1 MSSVVDQTLLP
12 IFFKEADQ
20 LVPTKMA
27 VGPWYEG
34 TQHGSSMMLLAAY
47 AADTHCAGTNR
58 QVTRLTVDM
67 MKAVPMAPVKLV
79 TDVRRS
85 GKYMDVLDIS
95 VQSKGEEC
103 VRASALCFRME
114 DVPVAER
121 VTYQGSAPQLPP
133 PLKKPM
139 FADSLDRDGFH
150 NALDLRIDLQADP
163 AVMWFRLLPEVVA
176 GETVSP
182 LLRTALCADW
192 TYSIPN
198 IAHRFR
204 AGERFEDQS
213 FFAIN
218 PDTTI
223 NLYRQAVGEW
233 VGLQTHM
240 TYGHQGA
247 GTVSA
252 QLFDEEGA
260 FGYSSQSVLIRGVT
274 KAPMH
279 IKKKQDSS
287 LDQ

>member
-1 MSSVVDQTLLP
+1 MSSVVDQALLP
-12 IFFKEADQ
+12 IFNKEADQ
-20 LVPTKMA
+20 LFPTKMA
-27 VGPWYEG
+27 TGPWYEG

-47 AADTHCAGTNR
+47 AAETYCSATNR

-67 MKAVPMAPVKLV
+67 MKAVPMKPVKLV

-95 VQSKGEEC
+95 IQSEGEEC
-103 VRASALCFRME
+103 VRASALCFRVD

-121 VTYQGSAPQLPP
+121 VTYQGTVPKLPP

-139 FADSLDRDGFH
+139 FADSLHRDGFH
-150 NALDLRIDLQADP
+150 NALDLRIDLQAEP
-163 AVMWFRLLPEVVA
+163 AVMWFRLLPEVVG
-176 GETVSP
+176 GEAVLP
-182 LLRTALCADW
+182 LLRVALCADW

-204 AGERFEDQS
+204 TGERFEDQA

-223 NLYRQAVGEW
+223 NLHRQAVGEW
-233 VGLQTHM
+233 IGLQTYM
-240 TYGHQGA
+240 SYGHHGA

-260 FGYSSQSVLIRGVT
+260 LGYSSQSVLIRGVT

-279 IKKKQDSS
+279 IKEKQNSS